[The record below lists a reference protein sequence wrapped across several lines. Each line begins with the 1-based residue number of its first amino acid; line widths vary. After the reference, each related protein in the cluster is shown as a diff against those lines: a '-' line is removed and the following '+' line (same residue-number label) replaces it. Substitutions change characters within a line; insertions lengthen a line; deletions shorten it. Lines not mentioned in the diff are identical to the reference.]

1 MASMHRST
9 RKPPKMLIP
18 AMKIEAATRMILEF
32 RRALPQRDWVERH
45 QDIIGS
51 LPDAYHHRQRLP
63 RERVQTRQHLVAA
76 PIAETSVVKDFGT
89 GGGRSER
96 GPAHSVGLVSG
107 AIAVKQATR
116 SDDLSFDRF
125 SLFQDCS
132 AAPDVDIS
140 RREAPQALVA
150 ASMVVV
156 IDQGVDPRSKVAWQV
171 LDFKQTAVLER
182 LVPPFELASVCG
194 RGGELRTWSIF

>member
-132 AAPDVDIS
+132 AAPYEGIG
-140 RREAPQALVA
+140 RREVLQALVQA
-150 ASMVVV
+150 PMDVV
-156 IDQGVDPRSKVAWQV
+156 INEGVDPLSEVAWQV
-171 LDFKQTAVLER
+171 VVFTQNSVLER
-182 LVPPFELASVCG
+182 LAPQFDLASVCG